1 MSQSFVN
8 TLGRDYAH
16 ENLSG
21 AVFLLEG
28 SPYELESIS
37 DDCDEFTAT
46 NLSTGRSRSFDIDL
60 ITGWKMFKY
69 PKLGYRSLST
79 NIALWCTRSQSYS
92 RGLNNSNL
100 RCNYTAFTSKLSD
113 NMRLDDSHDWHERM
127 RAVLLP
133 VFHGKA
139 DVAKLL
145 AGDIP
150 HVVLSEDVL
159 IELPSSDADME
170 TDKWD
175 VFYRTNL
182 LGSIT
187 PQLNVISTS
196 PANTKIIERIL
207 KTYVS

>member
-21 AVFLLEG
+21 AVFMLEG

-100 RCNYTAFTSKLSD
+100 RCSYTNFTSKLSD
-113 NMRLDDSHDWHERM
+113 NMRLDDSHDWRERV

-133 VFHGKA
+133 VFHGKD

-170 TDKWD
+170 TDKWG
-175 VFYRTNL
+175 RRL
-182 LGSIT
+182 
-187 PQLNVISTS
+187 
-196 PANTKIIERIL
+196 
-207 KTYVS
+207 VS